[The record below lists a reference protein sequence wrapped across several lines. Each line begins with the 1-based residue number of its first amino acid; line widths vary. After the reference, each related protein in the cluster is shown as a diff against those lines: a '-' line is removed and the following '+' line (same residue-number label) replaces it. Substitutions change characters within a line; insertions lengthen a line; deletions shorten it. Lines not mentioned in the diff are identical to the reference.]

1 MKYEYLAFLNKTNK
15 IAIMSS
21 NIHGTSF
28 SKTGTIGS
36 PLFPVHTGCIGFGL
50 ERLAFAIIAQNGSDF
65 QNGKASLKKDW
76 NLWNSIYGS

>member
-28 SKTGTIGS
+28 SKAFDINS
-36 PLFPVHTGCIGFGL
+36 PFFPVHTGCIGFGL
-50 ERLAFAIIAQNGSDF
+50 ERLAFAIITQNGSDF
-65 QNGKASLKKDW
+65 SKWKGKLKKDW
-76 NLWNSIYGS
+76 NLWNSFNGL